1 VPGSSGSEVVVAWSS
16 WSEVVEGNAVVVGAR
31 SLKIEREASGAAA
44 SSLTIERKVSVV
56 GSEVVVALCP
66 AADG

>member
-1 VPGSSGSEVVVAWSS
+1 MAWSS
-16 WSEVVEGNAVVVGAR
+16 WSEVLEGNAVVVGAR
-31 SLKIEREASGAAA
+31 SLKIEREASGAAVG
-44 SSLTIERKVSVV
+44 SLTIERKASVV